1 MQASKQGGSR
11 TSGVSEHLR
20 AAAEHGLEPGVLSG
34 EGAQRGVV
42 QRAAHVQLH
51 VLAVRGQWLE
61 TVRDGARLETRGLS
75 DLQGR
80 RLGRRRARGLGGH
93 AWWWRRAATLGSL
106 RAPWPLQRPRD
117 LSPRTGPVASTPLGR
132 RYSATLAFGPIAPVP
147 PGSRASTCAGASR
160 PRPRVRGAWLRS
172 MRSSLGPLAG

>member
-1 MQASKQGGSR
+1 MRRLGDDRLGEREAGSGGCRKVSKGSPR
-11 TSGVSEHLR
+11 TSGVREHLR

-61 TVRDGARLETRGLS
+61 TVGDGARLETRGLS
-75 DLQGR
+75 DLQGL

-93 AWWWRRAATLGSL
+93 AW
-106 RAPWPLQRPRD
+106 
-117 LSPRTGPVASTPLGR
+117 
-132 RYSATLAFGPIAPVP
+132 
-147 PGSRASTCAGASR
+147 
-160 PRPRVRGAWLRS
+160 
-172 MRSSLGPLAG
+172 

>member
-1 MQASKQGGSR
+1 MQESKQGGSR

-20 AAAEHGLEPGVLSG
+20 AAAKHGLEPGVLSG

-51 VLAVRGQWLE
+51 ILAVRGQWLE

-117 LSPRTGPVASTPLGR
+117 LSPRTGPVASTPLRR
-132 RYSATLAFGPIAPVP
+132 RYSATLAFCPIAPVP
-147 PGSRASTCAGASR
+147 PGSPASTCAGASR
-160 PRPRVRGAWLRS
+160 PRPRLRGAWS
-172 MRSSLGPLAG
+172 AEHA